1 MRFCSRNPGKY
12 KGHSLLNYG
21 HSVFVGI
28 YKGHSLLNWTKG
40 ERDPTPERPK
50 PPIQTLRFVLPSV
63 ARLRGKADHLTALAE
78 RLGAVDTVLAPG
90 DAQVIVA

>member
-1 MRFCSRNPGKY
+1 MNIPFFVRDFRVFRGE
-12 KGHSLLNYG
+12 NYSG
-21 HSVFVGI
+21 L
-28 YKGHSLLNWTKG
+28 SLLNWTKG